1 MSILSQLLQN
11 FPDNFVTAAIAL
23 IAVALGFFSVNYLS
37 KRRTMLHQERMAS
50 LIKGLHYAGVAQQIF
65 NQPKSTAKEY
75 LIRGLKWLF
84 GGLGLAGTLFGF
96 TSMQPT
102 ANHAE
107 AAQVALAG
115 IVPASIGI
123 AHFVSAAI
131 SRQRPNVPRVFAWQ
145 ESYRRRSELRI
156 LFPQR
161 FHGNGRMFRA
171 CLRAQQDVATRRS
184 PWRRTF

>member
-115 IVPASIGI
+115 IVPASIGV

-131 SRQRPNVPRVFAWQ
+131 SRQRSNVPRVFARAAG
-145 ESYRRRSELRI
+145 RRY
-156 LFPQR
+156 
-161 FHGNGRMFRA
+161 
-171 CLRAQQDVATRRS
+171 
-184 PWRRTF
+184 